1 MQFAM
6 YLWKPVTME
15 DGNFL
20 FTWRWHS
27 WKEILVQM
35 QRMPASVSWTKKFS
49 TKYNGIPDKAI
60 CGSTHFAMMLA
71 LLALATVL
79 CSVSFVEG
87 TVFLMPH
94 FRTIPPNLIKVSY
107 LFSLQP
113 WLILSLSSFVLL
125 NYYY

>member
-1 MQFAM
+1 METSYSHGVGIVEKKSRQ
-6 YLWKPVTME
+6 VTWCKCSE
-15 DGNFL
+15 CPHL
-20 FTWRWHS
+20 S
-27 WKEILVQM
+27 AEQ
-35 QRMPASVSWTKKFS
+35 KKFS

-71 LLALATVL
+71 LLVFATVL